1 MKAGPLRHRIT
12 IQQKTQVRDS
22 AGNVSYEWNDLHA
35 NIAARVEPL
44 SVKEFVQSKSMQNE
58 VTKRIVIRYIDGLDA
73 TMRIVYRNKIYN
85 PEGFLEDLD
94 SGLEYLTIPV
104 SEGLNDGQ

>member
-12 IQQKTQVRDS
+12 IQERTEVRDS
-22 AGNVSYEWNDLHA
+22 AGNTTYEWNNLHA

-44 SVKEFVQSKSMQNE
+44 SVKEFMQSKSMQSE
-58 VTKRIVIRYIDGLDA
+58 ISTRIVIRYISDLDA
-73 TMRIVYRNKIYN
+73 TMRILYRDKIYN
-85 PEGFLEDLD
+85 PEGFLADMD

-104 SEGLNDGQ
+104 SEGVNDGA